1 MIQAS
6 VDNKTWTDLIKIGD
20 GIENDG
26 TDRDTKPAENGW
38 THDTVD
44 VAYSYVENANIN
56 NVKAKYIRLYFN
68 AGYSARWV
76 ELNEIQINGG
86 EYIQTVNDPT
96 FETDAKL
103 KRGYEP
109 WNLNDGDLTT
119 AFEPDMTD
127 KTEGSLVYHL
137 SDTTNVRK
145 LNIVQKSISNAE
157 VSIRTGADTWE
168 TIGKLDK
175 LSLIHI

>member
-1 MIQAS
+1 M
-6 VDNKTWTDLIKIGD
+6 
-20 GIENDG
+20 
-26 TDRDTKPAENGW
+26 KP
-38 THDTVD
+38 
-44 VAYSYVENANIN
+44 
-56 NVKAKYIRLYFN
+56 
-68 AGYSARWV
+68 
-76 ELNEIQINGG
+76 
-86 EYIQTVNDPT
+86 
-96 FETDAKL
+96 DAKL

-175 LSLIHI
+175 SLNTFYTYGYDQVYDVKINLG